1 MKKAKQLMAKT
12 KAALLATAFLLSLAA
27 CAQQTPL
34 GINSADEQ
42 KAVSEIDAIDM
53 EGRLILGTDYS
64 QAGE

>member
-12 KAALLATAFLLSLAA
+12 KAVVLATAFLLSLAA

-42 KAVSEIDAIDM
+42 KAVSEIGAIDI
-53 EGRLILGTDYS
+53 EARLPLVADYLED
-64 QAGE
+64 GE

>member
-12 KAALLATAFLLSLAA
+12 KAVVLATALLLSLAA

-42 KAVSEIDAIDM
+42 KAVSEIGAIDL
-53 EGRLILGTDYS
+53 EVRLPLLADYD
-64 QAGE
+64 QGGE